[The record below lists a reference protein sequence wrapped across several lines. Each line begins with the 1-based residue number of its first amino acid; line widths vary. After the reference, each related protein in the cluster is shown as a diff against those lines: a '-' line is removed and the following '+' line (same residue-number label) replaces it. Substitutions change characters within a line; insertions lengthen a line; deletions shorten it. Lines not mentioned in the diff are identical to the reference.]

1 MQSALIIHSKHTR
14 DYAKRLL
21 KKYKNVKLLE
31 ITKPPTKE
39 ILKIKNDKDIVVGI
53 GGGSVIDVA
62 KIISKD
68 KRCIAIPTT
77 AAGASMT
84 PYATIW
90 GRQKITFPT
99 KKPILKMDYSMPKNL
114 PFNVRQ
120 STTFDALSHA
130 IESFWSKNATSQS
143 KKYSKKAICLINKY
157 LNKINRHLNK
167 EDINELITAGNLAGQ
182 AISIATTNVVHAV
195 SYPITVE
202 YGIDH
207 GTACGML
214 LPYFVEYMDFERLPK
229 LFNLDSTEKLVAL
242 LKSSFIPPK
251 IKDFDVKL
259 IAKMAARY
267 DKANQGPQ
275 KIGEKEFEQILRNSL
290 KDFSSKFCLG

>member
-39 ILKIKNDKDIVVGI
+39 ILKIKNDKNIVVGI

-77 AAGASMT
+77 AAGAAMT
-84 PYATIW
+84 SYATVW
-90 GRQKITFPT
+90 GREKITIPT
-99 KKPILKMDYSMPKNL
+99 KKPILKMDYDMPKNL
-114 PFNVRQ
+114 PFSVRQ

-130 IESFWSKNATSQS
+130 IESFWSKNATLQS
-143 KKYSKKAICLINKY
+143 KKYSKEAIYLINKY
-157 LNKINRHLNK
+157 LNKINHDLNK
-167 EDINELITAGNLAGQ
+167 DDINKLITAGNLAGQ
-182 AISIATTNVVHAV
+182 AIAIATTNVVHAV

-214 LPYFVEYMDFERLPK
+214 LPYFVEYMDFEELPE
-229 LFNLDSTEKLVAL
+229 LFSLDSTEKLVVL
-242 LKSSFIPPK
+242 LKRSFIPPK
-251 IKDFDVKL
+251 IKDFDIKL
-259 IAKMAARY
+259 IARMAIRY
-267 DKANQGPQ
+267 DKANQGPK
-275 KIGEKEFEQILRNSL
+275 KISKREFEEILRNVKVS
-290 KDFSSKFCLG
+290 

>member
-14 DYAKRLL
+14 DYAKRIS
-21 KKYKNVKLLE
+21 KKYRDVRFLN
-31 ITKPPTKE
+31 ITKPPTEE
-39 ILKIKNDKDIVVGI
+39 ILNIKNDRNVVIGI

-77 AAGASMT
+77 AAGAAMT
-84 PYATIW
+84 PYATVW
-90 GRQKITFPT
+90 GREKITIPT

-114 PFNVRQ
+114 PFSVRQ

-130 IESFWSKNATSQS
+130 IESFWSKNATLQS
-143 KKYSKKAICLINKY
+143 RKYSKRAIYLINKY
-157 LNKINRHLNK
+157 LDKTNRYLSKNA
-167 EDINELITAGNLAGQ
+167 INELITAGNLAGQ
-182 AISIATTNVVHAV
+182 AITIATTNVVHAA

-214 LPYFVEYMDFERLPK
+214 LPYFVEYMNFEELPE
-229 LFNLDSTEKLVAL
+229 LFSLDSTEKLVAL
-242 LKSSFIPPK
+242 LKKSFIPPK
-251 IKDFDVKL
+251 IKDFDIKL
-259 IAKMAARY
+259 ITRMAIRY
-267 DKANQGPQ
+267 DKANQGPK
-275 KIGEKEFEQILRNSL
+275 KISKREFEEILRNVKVS
-290 KDFSSKFCLG
+290 